1 MHKEI
6 KILVVGFGRIGQ
18 RHAGHIKNFAN
29 LAGIV
34 EIDEGNREKA
44 KEIYGDSCNLYSSID
59 DISSEYDV
67 AAICTP
73 NGDHFLSALKCMSK
87 GMHVLV
93 EKPITLSLSDGLQL
107 LAFAEKKNVRVFA
120 VKQNRFNPPV
130 QFVKALIE
138 DNALGDILSFQL
150 NCFWNRNDAYYNE
163 SPWKGTRNL
172 DGGVLFTQFSHFI
185 DLMIWILG
193 NMDVESAFVNQKLD
207 RKIEIE
213 DTGMAI
219 FRSVERGFYGTLN
232 YSINAYRKNMEG
244 SLMII
249 GSKGIIKIGGQYLN
263 ELEYFE
269 VEGKEKPSL
278 LKGNSPNNYGSY
290 VGSMSNHDQVYENLL
305 SVLNNKAEIT
315 TSGIEAL
322 NSISLIEKIYEKSK
336 YWNR

>member
-1 MHKEI
+1 MRKEI

-18 RHAGHIKNFAN
+18 RHAGHITNVAN

-34 EIDEGNREKA
+34 EVDEVNRNKA
-44 KEIYGDSCNLYSSID
+44 KEIYGNICSVYSSLND
-59 DISSEYDV
+59 VSSDYDV

-73 NGDHFLSALKCMSK
+73 NGDHFSSARICISK

-107 LAFAEKKNVRVFA
+107 LAYAEKKNVRVFA

-138 DNALGDILSFQL
+138 DKALGDILSFQL
-150 NCFWNRNDAYYNE
+150 NCFWNRNDAYYDE
-163 SPWKGTRNL
+163 SAWKGTRNL

-185 DLMIWILG
+185 DLMLWLLG

-219 FRSVERGFYGTLN
+219 FRSVESGYYGTLN
-232 YSINAYRKNMEG
+232 YSINTFRKNMEG

-249 GSKGIIKIGGQYLN
+249 GSKGTIKIGGQYLN

-269 VEGKEKPSL
+269 VEGEEKPSL
-278 LKGNSPNNYGSY
+278 LKGNAPNNYGSY

-322 NSISLIEKIYEKSK
+322 NSVSLIEKIYEKSK